1 MKIYLGKTRRRELGK
16 FILDLGKL
24 IFGGTVVTQIFSAT
38 PASPATLIVGF
49 AVTIAIVGLGLA
61 ITPED

>member
-1 MKIYLGKTRRRELGK
+1 VKITLGKVRRREFKK

-24 IFGGTVVTQIFSAT
+24 IFGGTVVTQLFSSAA
-38 PASPATLIVGF
+38 ASPATL
-49 AVTIAIVGLGLA
+49 TVGLTVTVALVVIGLA

>member
-1 MKIYLGKTRRRELGK
+1 MKITLGKTRRRELGK

-24 IFGGTVVTQIFSAT
+24 IFGGTVVTQLFSAT
-38 PASPATLIVGF
+38 APSPVMLLVGL
-49 AVTIAIVGLGLA
+49 AVTVVALMIGLA